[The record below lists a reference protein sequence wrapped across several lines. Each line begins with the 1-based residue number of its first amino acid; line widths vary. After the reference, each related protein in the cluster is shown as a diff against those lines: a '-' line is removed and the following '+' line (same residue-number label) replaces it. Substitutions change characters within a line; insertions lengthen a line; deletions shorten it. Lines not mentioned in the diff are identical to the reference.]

1 MDWTTS
7 LRSQQ
12 ADFIQRIQ
20 SNPESLLRWGRGK
33 HGELKVIPPDIL
45 KQLREF
51 SWLMVDKYKNTKAT
65 AREVFSNQLK
75 GKLGEE
81 VTKECLGVFYYR
93 IKYDTMLNGDGKV
106 ELTLTNNQKIG
117 IRVKTSYGQGNKIS
131 WLLNP
136 EQVEQ
141 NKVFVC
147 VLLPQ
152 DGEGQDFDEFKSEY
166 SPIMAGF
173 LPTALINR
181 MVQKGELET
190 QLVNGNKL
198 FKLTLKHLLYG
209 GGLRSYLESLDR
221 VEGEKTKK
229 DKLGVAKDRESEKPN
244 NPNLA
249 QSYYNRGVGRY
260 QKGDKQGAI
269 EDYSKAIKH
278 NPKFIQAYYNRGV
291 ARYQMRNYQGAI
303 EDWGKTISLNPNIAQ
318 AYYSR
323 GVARSELGNYQGALA
338 DYNKAI
344 DLNPNHAKAYY
355 NRGIVRSEMG
365 KYQAAIGDW
374 TGAIALDPKF
384 AKAYYNRGNA
394 RFEMGDIQGSVEDY
408 TKAIKIN
415 PNFTQAEEKLQ
426 LARSKL
432 E

>member
-12 ADFIQRIQ
+12 ADFIERIK
-20 SNPESLLRWGRGK
+20 SNPSSLLPWGRGK

-45 KQLREF
+45 KKLREF

-65 AREVFSNQLK
+65 ARQVFSNQLK

-93 IKYDTMLNGDGKV
+93 IKYDIMLNGDGNV
-106 ELTLTNNQKIG
+106 ELTLTNSQKIR
-117 IRVKTSYGQGNKIS
+117 IRVKTNYGQGGKVT
-131 WLLNP
+131 WLLSP
-136 EQVEQ
+136 EQIEK
-141 NKVFVC
+141 NKVLVC
-147 VLLPQ
+147 VLIPKNW
-152 DGEGQDFDEFKSEY
+152 EGREFDEFKSEY

-173 LPTALINR
+173 LPTVLLNQMIE
-181 MVQKGELET
+181 KGEVEI
-190 QLVNGNKL
+190 QQINGKKL
-198 FKLTLKHLLYG
+198 FRLTLNNLLYG

-221 VEGEKTKK
+221 TQSGETKK
-229 DKLGVAKDRESEKPN
+229 DQLGEANDKPPEKST

-260 QKGDKQGAI
+260 QKGDKRGSI

-278 NPKFIQAYYNRGV
+278 NQSFIQAYYNRGV

-323 GVARSELGNYQGALA
+323 GVARSELGNYQEALA

-384 AKAYYNRGNA
+384 AQAYYNRGNA
-394 RFEMGDIQGSVEDY
+394 RFEMGDIQGSLEDY
-408 TKAIKIN
+408 IKAIKIN